1 MVEEFIMEILKVGI
15 IINLIKNLLRVFASI
30 LIVLVVSACGSTNS
44 SMPSTRVTN
53 TPQESVESS
62 ILSGSQERII
72 KVPVSETESFIESSL
87 LQKAGAITKVTCPA
101 RMEGQI
107 GDFFECLVENLTIP
121 SDSHFAD
128 VQIMNELGE
137 ISYVVRRD

>member
-1 MVEEFIMEILKVGI
+1 MVIPKVGI
-15 IINLIKNLLRVFASI
+15 ITKVLKSISWLCASFVSTLLLTS
-30 LIVLVVSACGSTNS
+30 CGSTIS
-44 SMPSTRVTN
+44 GMPPTQATGN
-53 TPQESVESS
+53 PQESVESS
-62 ILSGSQERII
+62 PSSESQESVV
-72 KVPVSETESFIESSL
+72 KVPVSETERFIESSL
-87 LQKAGAITKVTCPA
+87 LEKVGAITKVTCPA

>member
-1 MVEEFIMEILKVGI
+1 MVEEFTMEILKVGI

-30 LIVLVVSACGSTNS
+30 LIVLVVSACGRTNS
-44 SMPSTRVTN
+44 STPSTRVTN
-53 TPQESVESS
+53 TPQESMESS
-62 ILSGSQERII
+62 TSSGSQERII
-72 KVPVSETESFIESSL
+72 KVPVSETERFIESSL
-87 LQKAGAITKVTCPA
+87 LEKAGAITKVTCPA

-137 ISYVVRRD
+137 IRYVVRRD